1 MANHITIN
9 MLICIYRL
17 MIRGG
22 YMENTEMQKIDIDQ
36 LVGKLND
43 KAINKKQILEEY
55 GITDSKMKRL
65 LKNSGYMYNQKAR
78 KWQLESENVATGSD
92 TKVTYRIPN
101 ELYKAVKLQAIFE
114 GVNATDIVVKALNS
128 YIPKSTKDI
137 VEQNNK

>member
-1 MANHITIN
+1 MYIRI
-9 MLICIYRL
+9 MG
-17 MIRGG
+17 RGG
-22 YMENTEMQKIDIDQ
+22 NVENTEKQVIDIEQ
-36 LVGKLND
+36 LANDLND
-43 KAINKKQILEEY
+43 KAISKNQVLEKY
-55 GITDSKMKRL
+55 GIKDGKMKRL
-65 LKNSGYMYNQKAR
+65 LKNNGYMYNQKAR
-78 KWQLESENVATGSD
+78 KWQLESENVVTGRD

>member
-1 MANHITIN
+1 
-9 MLICIYRL
+9 

>member
-1 MANHITIN
+1 
-9 MLICIYRL
+9 
-17 MIRGG
+17 
-22 YMENTEMQKIDIDQ
+22 MEGTQIQQIDIEQ

-65 LKNSGYMYNQKAR
+65 LKNNGYMYNQKAR
-78 KWQLESENVATGSD
+78 KWQLESENVATGRD
-92 TKVTYRIPN
+92 AKVTYRIPN

>member
-43 KAINKKQILEEY
+43 KAINKKQILEGY

>member
-1 MANHITIN
+1 
-9 MLICIYRL
+9 
-17 MIRGG
+17 
-22 YMENTEMQKIDIDQ
+22 
-36 LVGKLND
+36 
-43 KAINKKQILEEY
+43 
-55 GITDSKMKRL
+55 
-65 LKNSGYMYNQKAR
+65 MYNQKAR
-78 KWQLESENVATGSD
+78 KWQLESENVVTGRD

>member
-1 MANHITIN
+1 
-9 MLICIYRL
+9 

-43 KAINKKQILEEY
+43 KAINKKQILEGY

>member
-1 MANHITIN
+1 
-9 MLICIYRL
+9 
-17 MIRGG
+17 
-22 YMENTEMQKIDIDQ
+22 MENTEKQVIDIEQ
-36 LVGKLND
+36 LANDLND
-43 KAINKKQILEEY
+43 KAISKNQVLEKY
-55 GITDSKMKRL
+55 DIKDSKMKRL

-114 GVNATDIVVKALNS
+114 GVNATDIIVKALND

-137 VEQNNK
+137 VEQNKK